1 MPGKHSTAE
10 RAVGY
15 DGYTQLTTCGEEVCA
30 RGVFNVECERGVFD
44 LHGVDGVDSHGATEA
59 GGRAFGEAEVA
70 YFSGVDRGG
79 HGGDDGLD
87 GDFAVEAVARGG
99 L

>member
-1 MPGKHSTAE
+1 M
-10 RAVGY
+10 
-15 DGYTQLTTCGEEVCA
+15 
-30 RGVFNVECERGVFD
+30 
-44 LHGVDGVDSHGATEA
+44 DGVDSHGATEA

-70 YFSGVDRGG
+70 YFSGVDRRG